1 MSTDDLFT
9 RLQLAMKKIET
20 SMTFPNAGSNAG
32 PNAEPDENATQLY
45 EKLEL
50 AEAQNRSFCDKIS
63 YTDAKLASLQL
74 KLEQMIEGLT

>member
-20 SMTFPNAGSNAG
+20 SMTFPNAG
-32 PNAEPDENATQLY
+32 PNAEPNENATQLN

-50 AEAQNRSFCDKIS
+50 AEAQNRSFYEKIS

>member
-1 MSTDDLFT
+1 MSTDDLFI

-20 SMTFPNAGSNAG
+20 SMASPIIEPNEDVS
-32 PNAEPDENATQLY
+32 QLY

-50 AEAQNRSFCDKIS
+50 AEAKNRSFCDKIS